1 MADLASQREVNSLRL
16 RTFLDLLAKR
26 DGDELEVVLAEL
38 PSDLQ
43 RVLSYRETR
52 TWIDTDA
59 EALVVQ
65 TVADR
70 LSAWDLVEGAG
81 REVIRGPLEQLL
93 NRVAG
98 GGRVE
103 NYVAWLPGLLG
114 LFRTGITTAFER
126 GVDGRSFRLLLS
138 GREGETLRA
147 VDALFALGLT
157 AGVLEYVQLSADDA
171 TLEAVCDAKTDWP
184 GGAPTAEKFS
194 QPAVA
199 IFGRTGDLS
208 RLVSD
213 VRRNAPGLSWTTS
226 PRDAFVKQVIARSS
240 QLFQDKRELS
250 TAVEYLNMANEELE
264 KEIRANK
271 KELRM
276 AANIQK
282 GFIPAIIPDWEG
294 FQFWVHFA
302 PMQEVSGDLF
312 DYLHLDG
319 NRLGVLVADVSG
331 HGVPAALISAIAK
344 ISFQAHRGGVPSEIF
359 SQVNMELLNHVKM
372 EGYLTAFFAV
382 LDTDL
387 SGVYSMAGFPPP
399 ILLRARTGA
408 VEPLSGTGTLLG
420 MFQDAGDLFLD
431 FPVRFEPGDKL
442 FVYTDGLLESAN
454 PAGEQFG
461 TDRIEKA
468 IAATAGMDIR
478 ASCNHIIAEYHDFT
492 LGTETHDDLTLVGI
506 MASARTLELKQLL
519 DRAKASFR
527 AGAIQDAVAAA
538 AEAYGIFPRSPRVLY
553 VYAKYL
559 AMGGKYAEALER
571 LREYGQFRPYD
582 PNAHTIHAYCLA
594 RMGHPEQAER
604 KLKQSLN
611 LRGENASAL
620 LNLARIYVSQGRSE
634 DAREVIGLLER
645 LRPGAPEVQ
654 KLRARLDGTDTAA
667 H

>member
-26 DGDELEVVLAEL
+26 AGEQLDQVLAEL

-52 TWIDTDA
+52 TWIDTTA
-59 EALVVQ
+59 EALVVE

-70 LSAWDLVEGAG
+70 LEAWDLVEVAG
-81 REVIRGPLEQLL
+81 REVIRGPLEELL
-93 NRVAG
+93 KRVAG

-103 NYVAWLPGLLG
+103 NYVAWLPALLG
-114 LFRTGITTAFER
+114 LFRTGVACNFER
-126 GVDGRSFRLLLS
+126 GLDGLSFRLLLS
-138 GREGETLRA
+138 GREGERLRA
-147 VDALFALGLT
+147 VDALFALGVT
-157 AGVLEYVQLSADDA
+157 GGVMEYVQLNAADA
-171 TLEAVCDAKTDWP
+171 VLQSVCDAETEWP
-184 GGAPTAEKFS
+184 AAVSLPARFS
-194 QPAVA
+194 QEAV
-199 IFGRTGDLS
+199 IIYGRTGELS

-213 VRRNAPGLSWTTS
+213 VRRNAPGLSWSTS

-282 GFIPAIIPDWEG
+282 GFIPEIIPDWEG

-312 DYLHLDG
+312 DYLQLDG

-372 EGYLTAFFAV
+372 EGYLTAFFVV
-382 LDTDL
+382 LDTEL
-387 SGVYSMAGFPPP
+387 GGVYSMAGFPPP
-399 ILLRARTGA
+399 ILLRAATGD
-408 VEPLSGTGTLLG
+408 VEQLSGTGTLLG

-442 FVYTDGLLESAN
+442 FVYTDGLLEAMN
-454 PAGEQFG
+454 PAEEQFG
-461 TDRIEKA
+461 MARIEQA
-468 IAATAGMDIR
+468 IAATRGMDIK
-478 ASCNHIIAEYHDFT
+478 ASCERIIADYREFT

-506 MASARTLELKQLL
+506 MASARTAELKGLL
-519 DRAKASFR
+519 DQSRASFV
-527 AGAIQDAVAAA
+527 AGAIKEAVAAA
-538 AEAYGIFPRSPRVLY
+538 AEAYSIFPRSPRVLY

-559 AMGGKYAEALER
+559 AMSGEYAQALER
-571 LREYGQFRPYD
+571 LREYGLFRPYD

-594 RMGHPEQAER
+594 RMGHTEQAER

-620 LNLARIYVSQGRSE
+620 LNLARIYVGAGRVE
-634 DAREVIGLLER
+634 DAREVLGLLDR
-645 LRPGAPEVQ
+645 LRPGSPQVKQ
-654 KLRARLDGTDTAA
+654 LRLRLEGGA
-667 H
+667 